1 MKSVARVVTSLLTR
15 YIAPS
20 TIIMALFAPSVF
32 VIATPQKTEAIF
44 GFGDTVV
51 EVGTNLITNVAST
64 VELVW
69 STLKEA
75 SLDGIAWYLAKLVI
89 QRMTVEIINWI
100 NRDFEGYP
108 QFVNNLGVFLTDVV
122 DQATGAFIRENNL
135 EYLCNPLS
143 IRIAL
148 LTYQYEPIQQRY
160 SCTLSRVVN
169 NIDSFIQGNF
179 AEGGWTG
186 WFSHATIPTNNLPGQ
201 YLVMQGELVKYAN
214 KKEENQKN
222 YLSFGQGMFSDLSF
236 EWCKTISTDGGVA
249 PGSDSQGRIN
259 YRKGATRDDCT
270 LKTPGKLITDQL
282 SWVTTSPLRQQE
294 LADELNEAISAI
306 LSTLMS
312 KLLSDGLA
320 YLTSSGLGRGAAGS
334 SYDDLLREDI
344 ARQQE
349 RVTQD
354 IVLQIDQ
361 QIEEELAL
369 GRELGCYGEDP
380 GEGDGDGGSDGGG
393 DIGGNEFRDVAI
405 GDRSVLPDTTTF
417 SNIRYTPADS
427 YAAYQASGLEP
438 LTPTEY
444 YEQLTLAGLID
455 SPTSTTWSENY
466 TLREVGIDE
475 GSIIIERTGEDAY
488 RVLYDANGDD
498 VREVIA
504 TSREVE
510 GQSGVYTFTRI
521 TGEDLGFQTLGVRSS
536 VAAGAVNEALREYY
550 LINENPPQT
559 KLEPVGSTGGA
570 TR

>member
-1 MKSVARVVTSLLTR
+1 MKSVVGVITSLLTR

-32 VIATPQKTEAIF
+32 IIATPQKTEALF
-44 GFGDTVV
+44 GFGTVPV
-51 EVGTNLITNVAST
+51 IDVDNLFTNVANT
-64 VELVW
+64 VEAVW
-69 STLKEA
+69 ATLKE
-75 SLDGIAWYLAKLVI
+75 STLDGIAWYLAKLVI

-108 QFVNNLGVFLTDVV
+108 QFVNNLGVFLTDIA

-201 YLVMQGELVKYAN
+201 YLVIQGELVKYAN

-222 YLSFGQGMFSDLSF
+222 YLSYGQGMFSDLSF
-236 EWCKTISTDGGVA
+236 EWCQTVENTEGVPDGAGGVRYEA
-249 PGSDSQGRIN
+249 GM
-259 YRKGATRDDCT
+259 TRDDCPI
-270 LKTPGKLITDQL
+270 KTPGKLITDQL

-320 YLTSSGLGRGAAGS
+320 YLTSSGLGRGSAGS

-344 ARQQE
+344 ARQQD

-380 GEGDGDGGSDGGG
+380 GDGDGGGGGGGGGG
-393 DIGGNEFRDVAI
+393 DIGGNEFRDVPI
-405 GDRSVLPDTTTF
+405 GDRSELPDTTTF

-427 YAAYQASGLEP
+427 YAAYQSSGLEP

-444 YEQLTLAGLID
+444 YEQLVLGGFID
-455 SPTSTTWSENY
+455 TPTSTSWSENF

-504 TSREVE
+504 TTREVE
-510 GQSGVYTFTRI
+510 GQSGVYAFTRV
-521 TGEDLGFQTLGVRSS
+521 TGEDLGFQNLGVRSN

-559 KLEPVGSTGGA
+559 KLDPVGAGGSTQ
-570 TR
+570 